1 MAERFIV
8 NTGESGGVAAQ
19 ARPNFADPKT
29 IAIRVDVEVHAGVAF
44 VPVPTP

>member
-29 IAIRVDVEVHAGVAF
+29 KSIRVDIEVIAGVAF
-44 VPVPTP
+44 VPTP